1 MNIGGGVKKYLT
13 DRCGIRFDFR
23 SYISQ
28 PNGDTVSNME
38 LSFGLIFRM

>member
-1 MNIGGGVKKYLT
+1 VKKYLT
-13 DRCGIRFDFR
+13 DRYGIRFDFR

-28 PNGDTVSNME
+28 PNGDTVNNME